1 MTKVYNLLCLTG
13 VYIFFHCHVWIWESD
28 HKESWTLKNWCFRS
42 VVLGKTLE
50 SPLTC
55 KEMKSVSPKGSQS
68 WIFIRRTDAEAL
80 ILWPPDVKNRLIRKY
95 PDAGKDC
102 RQDEKGVT
110 EGTMAGWH
118 HWLNGHEFE
127 QALGDG
133 EGQGSRRA
141 AVRGRTKS
149 WPWLRDWTATPEC
162 SVVWI
167 CHSLVFRSALGE
179 HWLYRFWA
187 VTHKTAISSH
197 QPIFVW
203 TIPYFLLS
211 KYHT

>member
-80 ILWPPDVKNRLIRKY
+80 ILWPPDVKNQLIRKY

-133 EGQGSRRA
+133 EGQGSLA
-141 AVRGRTKS
+141 CGS
-149 WPWLRDWTATPEC
+149 PWAHKELAMTAWLNSNSRVFSCMDMSQFGVSFSPWWTLAL
-162 SVVWI
+162 SV
-167 CHSLVFRSALGE
+167 LGS
-179 HWLYRFWA
+179 Y
-187 VTHKTAISSH
+187 T
-197 QPIFVW
+197 
-203 TIPYFLLS
+203 
-211 KYHT
+211 

>member
-1 MTKVYNLLCLTG
+1 MSYSYISVLYELDYRGKHSIVMTKVYNLLCLTG

-28 HKESWTLKNWCFRS
+28 HKEGWTLKNWCFRS

-50 SPLTC
+50 SPLNC

-95 PDAGKDC
+95 PEAGKDC

-110 EGTMAGWH
+110 EDKMAGWH

-127 QALGDG
+127 QVLGDG
-133 EGQGSRRA
+133 EGQGSLA
-141 AVRGRTKS
+141 YCS
-149 WPWLRDWTATPEC
+149 PWAHKELAMTAWLNNSYRVFSCMDMSQFGVSFSPRWTLAL
-162 SVVWI
+162 SV
-167 CHSLVFRSALGE
+167 LGS
-179 HWLYRFWA
+179 Y
-187 VTHKTAISSH
+187 T
-197 QPIFVW
+197 
-203 TIPYFLLS
+203 
-211 KYHT
+211 